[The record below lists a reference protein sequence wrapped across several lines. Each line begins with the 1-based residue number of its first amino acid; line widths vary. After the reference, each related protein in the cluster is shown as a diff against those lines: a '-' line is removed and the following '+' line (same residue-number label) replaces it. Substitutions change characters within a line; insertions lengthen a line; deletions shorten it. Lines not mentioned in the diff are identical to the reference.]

1 VRSLFAVDSRTVC
14 GRKTTECLPYSRCSD
29 LKSVPDRDERAP
41 DRRYRRCSMRYRR
54 IDLIRREERGERR
67 EEARAMRRCRPAMGS
82 SRRGDATNRGEGGGG
97 GAQKPEGRWLER
109 KITWRTKECVVQG
122 RTGDGRDGDG
132 DGDGDGGGGG
142 GGKATAK
149 ATVRVES
156 QNEKPANLRE
166 KAPKNSGEGAAS
178 LYTAE
183 PRGIRQESLG
193 A

>member
-1 VRSLFAVDSRTVC
+1 
-14 GRKTTECLPYSRCSD
+14 
-29 LKSVPDRDERAP
+29 
-41 DRRYRRCSMRYRR
+41 MRYRR
-54 IDLIRREERGERR
+54 IDLIRREERGERKR
-67 EEARAMRRCRPAMGS
+67 ARCDVAVLRWAPVAEGMRRI
-82 SRRGDATNRGEGGGG
+82 GEKEGRG

-132 DGDGDGGGGG
+132 DGDGGGGGGG